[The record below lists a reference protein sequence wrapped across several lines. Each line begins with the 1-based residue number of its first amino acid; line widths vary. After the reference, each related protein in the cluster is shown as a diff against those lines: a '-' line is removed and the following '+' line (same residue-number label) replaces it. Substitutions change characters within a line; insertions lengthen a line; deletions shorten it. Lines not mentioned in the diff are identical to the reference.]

1 MEKPLQIELTAAEI
15 KLVRNDKDTISITLS
30 VFMNCDKETME
41 NISDRELDIKD
52 LMTLISNRK

>member
-1 MEKPLQIELTAAEI
+1 MDKPLQIELTAAEI

>member
-1 MEKPLQIELTAAEI
+1 MEKPLQIELTAAEM
-15 KLVRNDKDTISITLS
+15 KLGRNDKDTISITLS
-30 VFMNCDKETME
+30 VFMNCDKETMK

>member
-15 KLVRNDKDTISITLS
+15 KLASNDKDTISITLS

>member
-1 MEKPLQIELTAAEI
+1 MEKPLQIELTAAEM
-15 KLVRNDKDTISITLS
+15 KLGRNDKDTISITLS